1 MASLSL
7 HMAQTKDDGG
17 TMKEEPSSLLAHHS
31 GFVVVASF
39 GDRVAADYVADATQQ
54 PPTLS
59 PDRGG
64 EGRVRGER
72 LAELSQ
78 RDAIVKLRAGLD
90 RSRLEDIVLFLPPR
104 LGADERSAL
113 DALLA
118 LAKEHQTNFIG
129 IVSTF
134 RVHLGDKAAAQAER
148 YVFDQLKGMQTRLA
162 IFRPAHIL
170 SEQSTARI
178 NLRRFSFL
186 APLVPGRY
194 RSCCVAGHE
203 LFAAINDAR
212 QGSRRRCIYALLGP
226 NRPWK
231 ERLREHRGHG
241 VVQTVLAVACFLV
254 ALLLVGHFAAIVLD
268 LLARWRPSLRHWNFD
283 TLHPRSFQELLA
295 LYNPHNF
302 QYVKVVGYNN
312 GVVHFGHRF
321 PGKTVVST
329 VLCNRVSCPSSAWA
343 RGKGFRHAAGGMGK
357 RPDSIIKADCG
368 TTIRKAMDL
377 LADAGQELYVLPN
390 YSYVCLGTAFFVPIH
405 GSASDYATI
414 AETMTRVLLYDP
426 VSDRFL
432 RASSD
437 EPAFREH
444 VYNMRS
450 NILLLRVCLR
460 VKPKARY
467 FVHRE
472 ELNYATAEGLLNA
485 LRDPGAANVE
495 IRKSKASSSTVE
507 LSKYYQAAHEGEP
520 SLVRGQVDLLEIPRD
535 SLGRLWDRLEEN
547 AITSFLMHALTR
559 WFAWHVELFFSAEE
573 FKTFWHT
580 HQSLPLRKIQLRHI
594 RRDGLPHS
602 PFCEHDCVSVD
613 MFMFRWRRQA
623 FEAYVK
629 QTFAVVR
636 SNPGKHSQ

>member
-1 MASLSL
+1 MASLFL
-7 HMAQTKDDGG
+7 HTAETKDDVGR
-17 TMKEEPSSLLAHHS
+17 MKDEPSSLPARRR

-39 GDRVAADYVADATQQ
+39 GDPVAADYVADATQH
-54 PPTLS
+54 
-59 PDRGG
+59 
-64 EGRVRGER
+64 R

-78 RDAIVKLRAGLD
+78 RDATVKLRAGLD
-90 RSRLEDIVLFLPPR
+90 RARLEDIVLFLPPR
-104 LGADERSAL
+104 LGAYERGAL

-118 LAKEHQTNFIG
+118 LAKEHKTSFIG

-134 RVHLGDKAAAQAER
+134 RVHLGAEAAAEAEEH
-148 YVFDQLKGMQTRLA
+148 VLDQLKGTQTRLA

-170 SEQSTARI
+170 SEHSTASV
-178 NLRRFSFL
+178 NLHRFSFL
-186 APLVPGRY
+186 APLVPGRF
-194 RSCCVAGHE
+194 RSCCVASHE
-203 LFAAINDAR
+203 LFAAINEAR
-212 QGSRRRCIYALLGP
+212 QGSRWRRIYTLLGP
-226 NRPWK
+226 NRSWK

-241 VVQTVLAVACFLV
+241 VVQTFLAFVCSVF
-254 ALLLVGHFAAIVLD
+254 ALLLVGHFTAIVFD

-283 TLHPRSFQELLA
+283 TLQPRSFQELLA
-295 LYNPHNF
+295 LYNPYNF
-302 QYVKVVGYNN
+302 PYVKIVGYNN

-321 PGKTVVST
+321 PGKTVIST
-329 VLCNRVSCPSSAWA
+329 ALCNRVRFQRSADA
-343 RGKGFRHAAGGMGK
+343 GRGLGVR
-357 RPDSIIKADCG
+357 RDCVIKADCG
-368 TTIRKAMDL
+368 TTIRKAMDFL
-377 LADAGQELYVLPN
+377 SEAGQELYVLPN

-405 GSASDYATI
+405 GSASDCATV
-414 AETMTRVLLYDP
+414 AETITRVLLYDP
-426 VSDRFL
+426 ASDRFL

-437 EPAFREH
+437 EPAFRQR

-460 VKPKARY
+460 AKPEARY

-472 ELNYATAEGLLNA
+472 ELNDATAEDLLTA

-495 IRKSKASSSTVE
+495 MRKSKASSTTVE
-507 LSKYYQAAHEGEP
+507 LSKYYQAGREVE
-520 SLVRGQVDLLEIPRD
+520 SLRRADLLEIPRD

-573 FKTFWHT
+573 FKTFWHS
-580 HQSLPLRKIQLRHI
+580 HQALPLRKIQLRYI

-613 MFMFRWRRQA
+613 MFLFRWRRKA

-629 QTFAVVR
+629 RTFAVVR
-636 SNPGKHSQ
+636 FNPGKHSQ

>member
-1 MASLSL
+1 MASLFL
-7 HMAQTKDDGG
+7 HTAETKDEGG
-17 TMKEEPSSLLAHHS
+17 RMKDEPSSLLAHRC

-39 GDRVAADYVADATQQ
+39 GDPVAADYVADATQH
-54 PPTLS
+54 
-59 PDRGG
+59 
-64 EGRVRGER
+64 R

-78 RDAIVKLRAGLD
+78 RDATVKLRAGLD
-90 RSRLEDIVLFLPPR
+90 RARLEDIVLFLPPR
-104 LGADERSAL
+104 LGAFERGAL

-118 LAKEHQTNFIG
+118 LAKEHQTSFIG

-134 RVHLGDKAAAQAER
+134 RVHLGAEAAAEAEG
-148 YVFDQLKGMQTRLA
+148 YVLDQLKDTRTRVA

-170 SEQSTARI
+170 SEHSTASI
-178 NLRRFSFL
+178 NLHRFSFL

-194 RSCCVAGHE
+194 RSCCVAGAE

-212 QGSRRRCIYALLGP
+212 HGSHCRRIYALLGP

-241 VVQTVLAVACFLV
+241 VVQTFLAFTCFV
-254 ALLLVGHFAAIVLD
+254 FALLLVGHFTAIMFD
-268 LLARWRPSLRHWNFD
+268 LLMRWRPSLRHWNFD
-283 TLHPRSFQELLA
+283 TLQPRSFQELLA

-321 PGKTVVST
+321 PGKTVIST
-329 VLCNRVSCPSSAWA
+329 VMCNRVRFHRSP
-343 RGKGFRHAAGGMGK
+343 FAGGGLGV
-357 RPDSIIKADCG
+357 RQDRVINADCG
-368 TTIRKAMDL
+368 TTIRKVMDF
-377 LADAGQELYVLPN
+377 LAEAGQELYVLPN

-405 GSASDYATI
+405 GSASDYATV
-414 AETMTRVLLYDP
+414 AEIITRVLLYNP

-444 VYNMRS
+444 LYNMRS

-460 VKPKARY
+460 VKPKDRY

-472 ELNYATAEGLLNA
+472 ELHDATAEELLNA

-495 IRKSKASSSTVE
+495 VRKSKASSTIVE
-507 LSKYYQAAHEGEP
+507 LSKYYQADREGEP
-520 SLVRGQVDLLEIPRD
+520 CRVSGRVDLLEIPRD

-573 FKTFWHT
+573 FKTFWHS
-580 HQSLPLRKIQLRHI
+580 HQALPLRKIQLRYI

-613 MFMFRWRRQA
+613 MFLFRWHRKA

>member
-1 MASLSL
+1 MASLFL
-7 HMAQTKDDGG
+7 HTAETKDEPGK
-17 TMKEEPSSLLAHHS
+17 MKDEPSSLLAHRC

-39 GDRVAADYVADATQQ
+39 GDPVAADYVADATQ
-54 PPTLS
+54 
-59 PDRGG
+59 
-64 EGRVRGER
+64 R

-134 RVHLGDKAAAQAER
+134 RVHLGDETAAEAEG
-148 YVFDQLKGMQTRLA
+148 YVLDQLKGTRTRVA

-170 SEQSTARI
+170 SEHSTASV
-178 NLRRFSFL
+178 NLHRFSFL

-212 QGSRRRCIYALLGP
+212 QGSPRRRIFALLGL

-241 VVQTVLAVACFLV
+241 VVQTLLSFGCFV
-254 ALLLVGHFAAIVLD
+254 FALLLVGHFAAIVFD

-283 TLHPRSFQELLA
+283 TLQPRSFQELLA

-302 QYVKVVGYNN
+302 QYVKVVGHNN

-321 PGKTVVST
+321 PGKTVIST
-329 VLCNRVSCPSSAWA
+329 VLCNRVRFLRSPL
-343 RGKGFRHAAGGMGK
+343 AGGGSGV
-357 RPDSIIKADCG
+357 RQDSVIKADCG
-368 TTIRKAMDL
+368 TTIHKAMDF
-377 LADAGQELYVLPN
+377 LAEAGQELYVLPN

-405 GSASDYATI
+405 GSASDYATV
-414 AETMTRVLLYDP
+414 AETMTRVLVYDP

-467 FVHRE
+467 FVHPE
-472 ELNYATAEGLLNA
+472 ELVNATADELLNA
-485 LRDPGAANVE
+485 LRDDRAANVE

-520 SLVRGQVDLLEIPRD
+520 SRVSGRFDLGRVDLLEIPRD

-573 FKTFWHT
+573 FKTFWHS
-580 HQSLPLRKIQLRHI
+580 HQSLPLRKIQLRYI

-613 MFMFRWRRQA
+613 MFMFRWRRKA

-629 QTFAVVR
+629 QTFGVVR
-636 SNPGKHSQ
+636 SNPGKHRQ